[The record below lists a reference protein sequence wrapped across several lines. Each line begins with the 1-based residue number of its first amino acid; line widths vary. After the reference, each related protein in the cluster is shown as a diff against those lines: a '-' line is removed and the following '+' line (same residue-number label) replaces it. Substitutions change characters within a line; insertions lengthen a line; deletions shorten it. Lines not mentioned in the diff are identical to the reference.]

1 MTRLFTT
8 AMAAGLAAVSMTGI
22 ASSAASQPS
31 TPVAGAPVAAPAQAA
46 KVADADKPIC
56 KTKPDLGSHLG
67 GTRICLTR
75 AQWAERARED
85 HNALDDMV
93 NDNSGRH

>member
-1 MTRLFTT
+1 MTRLFAA
-8 AMAAGLAAVSMTGI
+8 AMVAGLAAMAMAGF
-22 ASSAASQPS
+22 ASPAASQPS

-46 KVADADKPIC
+46 KVDDANKPIC
-56 KTKPDLGSHLG
+56 KTKPVLGSQLG

-75 AQWAERARED
+75 AQWAQRARAD
-85 HNALDDMV
+85 HDALDDMV